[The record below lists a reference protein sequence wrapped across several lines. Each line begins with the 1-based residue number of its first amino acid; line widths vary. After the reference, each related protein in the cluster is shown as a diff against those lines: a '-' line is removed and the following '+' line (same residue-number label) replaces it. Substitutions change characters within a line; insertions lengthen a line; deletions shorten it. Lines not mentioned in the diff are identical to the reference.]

1 MALPPST
8 RVPEAY
14 APGPETSAS
23 AVSWAAILVG
33 AVAATALSLA
43 LMLLGSGL
51 GFSSVSPWSDSSPS
65 PTTVGVTAICWIIVQ
80 QWVSAGVGGYLAGR
94 LRTKWT
100 GIHTD
105 EKLFRD
111 TAHGFM
117 AWGVATIFTAA
128 LLASTMSSIVA
139 SGVRAAASVTGG
151 AAQAAAQTAAQASS
165 QNASLLDPVAYFTDT
180 LLRADRPEAAA
191 GDARPEIGRILARG
205 LRDGDVPAADRAYL
219 AQVVSARTGLS
230 QPDAQKRVDDVI
242 NQAKAA
248 EAKVKEAADKARK
261 AAATLSI
268 ALSLSLFV
276 GAFIGA
282 VTGAYGGRLRD
293 EI

>member
-1 MALPPST
+1 MSLSPNPRPSET
-8 RVPEAY
+8 H
-14 APGPETSAS
+14 APVTAASAS

-51 GFSSVSPWSDSSPS
+51 GFSSVSPWSESNPS
-65 PTTVGVTAICWIIVQ
+65 ATTVGVAAICWIIVQ

-128 LLASTMSSIVA
+128 LLASATSSILG

-151 AAQAAAQTAAQASS
+151 AAQVATQTATQSSS
-165 QNASLLDPVAYFTDT
+165 QNAALLDPVAYFSDS
-180 LLRADRPEAAA
+180 LLRSERPESV

-205 LRDGDVPAADRAYL
+205 LRDGDVPAPDRTYL
-219 AQVVSARTGLS
+219 AQVVSSRTGLS
-230 QPDAQKRVDDVI
+230 QADAQKRVDDVV

-248 EAKVKEAADKARK
+248 EVKVKEAADKARK
-261 AAATLSI
+261 TAATLAI

-276 GAFIGA
+276 GAFVGA
-282 VTGAYGGRLRD
+282 VTGAYGGSLRD
-293 EI
+293 ES